1 MKLKRIIM
9 DDGDIMMKTGKEEEW
24 TTMGAFGGKVA
35 LCPLFL

>member
-9 DDGDIMMKTGKEEEW
+9 DDGDVMMKTGKEEW